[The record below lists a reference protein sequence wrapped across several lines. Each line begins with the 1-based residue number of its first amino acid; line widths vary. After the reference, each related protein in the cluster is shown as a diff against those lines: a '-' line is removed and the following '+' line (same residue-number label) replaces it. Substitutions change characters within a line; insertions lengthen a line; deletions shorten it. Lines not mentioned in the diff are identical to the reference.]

1 MPARAGAPSGSK
13 LAAPTQ
19 PDSKAPKVLGADR
32 IAHEHEP
39 FAAAGSLI
47 EAQDYEGR
55 RNKMLAAEPAFMPPA
70 VTIPPGSA
78 SVLPQLE
85 RHRRPGGPVQDFG
98 KAAGTR
104 EKDAQSDQNPRP
116 AGQAHPGSPQ
126 RKNMGD
132 DKQARELE
140 GGLEIELQGGR
151 V

>member
-19 PDSKAPKVLGADR
+19 PDSRPTKAFGPAGLAQG
-32 IAHEHEP
+32 HEP

-98 KAAGTR
+98 KAAG
-104 EKDAQSDQNPRP
+104 
-116 AGQAHPGSPQ
+116 
-126 RKNMGD
+126 
-132 DKQARELE
+132 
-140 GGLEIELQGGR
+140 
-151 V
+151 